1 MATPIILDTSAVI
14 AVVANEVHKPALIRL
29 TRGAELLSPA
39 SLTAEIGN
47 AFSAMFKRKRISLEE
62 AQAAVDEFWR
72 IPIRLVPIDITR
84 SLELSHSLGIY
95 AYDAYLIACGL
106 QYRAPLLTLDRGL
119 RDAARLAGVT
129 VPEIQ
134 A

>member
-1 MATPIILDTSAVI
+1 MTMPIILDASTVI
-14 AVVANEVHKPALIRL
+14 AVVTNEAHKPALVRM

-62 AQAAVDEFWR
+62 AQAAVEEFWR
-72 IPIRLVPIDITR
+72 IPIRQVPIDVTHA
-84 SLELSHSLGIY
+84 LELSHSLRIY

-106 QYRAPLLTLDRGL
+106 QYHAPLLTLDGGL
-119 RDAARLAGVT
+119 RNAARQAGVT
-129 VPEIQ
+129 VPEIL